1 MESCTLAGA
10 ALVSTRA
17 RGNCGTLRLGGR
29 QIGRDAVAHEQLS
42 SRIFK
47 LPHCGSISSHTNLE
61 PFFRLLRDPNRLRP
75 GLSLRAFLQLS
86 LDCCQLRIGLG
97 CS

>member
-1 MESCTLAGA
+1 MESCTLAGT

-42 SRIFK
+42 SRILK
-47 LPHCGSISSHTNLE
+47 LPHCGSIPSHTNLE
-61 PFFRLLRDPNRLRP
+61 QFFRLLRVIRIALGPVFLCVRFYSF
-75 GLSLRAFLQLS
+75 LSIAVS
-86 LDCCQLRIGLG
+86 SG
-97 CS
+97 